1 MTLLT
6 LSDLLVLLRECA
18 GEEESVDLGGD
29 VEDVPFD
36 ALGYDSL
43 ALLNTVGRIERDH
56 GIRLGDGAVEKAT
69 TPRALLE
76 MTNAALTGA
85 SASAGGGA
93 ARDK

>member
-6 LSDLLVLLRECA
+6 LSDLLTLLRECA

-29 VEDVPFD
+29 VENVAFD

-43 ALLNTVGRIERDH
+43 ALLNTVGRIERDY
-56 GIRLGDGAVEKAT
+56 GVQLGDDALEQAT
-69 TPRALLE
+69 TPRALIE
-76 MTNAALTGA
+76 MTNAALAGA
-85 SASAGGGA
+85 SPSAGGA

>member
-6 LSDLLVLLRECA
+6 IADLLTLLRECA

-29 VEDVPFD
+29 VEDVAFD

-43 ALLNTVGRIERDH
+43 ALLNTVGRIERDY
-56 GIRLGDGAVEKAT
+56 GVRLGDDAVEKAT
-69 TPRALLE
+69 TPRALIE
-76 MTNAALTGA
+76 MTNAELTGA
-85 SASAGGGA
+85 SPSAGGA